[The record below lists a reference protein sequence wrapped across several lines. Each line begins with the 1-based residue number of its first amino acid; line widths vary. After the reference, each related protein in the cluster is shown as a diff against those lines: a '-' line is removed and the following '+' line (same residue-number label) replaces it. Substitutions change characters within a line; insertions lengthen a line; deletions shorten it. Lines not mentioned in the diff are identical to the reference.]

1 MKRYENK
8 IEKMPGQAHVKKYSA
23 KEGSN
28 WQYRNL
34 ANFNHDVS
42 PKLRNVAKLLR
53 ICVLPFWDQYCNTI
67 FAIKLQQDFD
77 ALGQMFSEF

>member
-1 MKRYENK
+1 MLKNTRPKKVAIGN
-8 IEKMPGQAHVKKYSA
+8 IEI
-23 KEGSN
+23 
-28 WQYRNL
+28 
-34 ANFNHDVS
+34 S

-77 ALGQMFSEF
+77 ALGQMFSEFWSEHICACY